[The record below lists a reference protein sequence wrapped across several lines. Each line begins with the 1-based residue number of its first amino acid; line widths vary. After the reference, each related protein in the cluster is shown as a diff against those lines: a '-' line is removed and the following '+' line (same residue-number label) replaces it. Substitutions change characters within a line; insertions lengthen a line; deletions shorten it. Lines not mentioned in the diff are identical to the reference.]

1 MNDKASI
8 SLIVASAIFT
18 ISSGVNAQLHVAP
31 SGDVGLGT
39 MAPVEALHLQTVD
52 AKILVEETGG
62 SATRTLM
69 HLINPGRTHF
79 KLQNTG
85 FGSSWVFTN
94 AGGNFFIS
102 LQGTGGPEFNILSNG
117 NAELS
122 GTLTQ
127 NSDVNDKT
135 SITTISTHEILNL
148 VAELP
153 ITRWEY
159 KDALGQAHIGPMA
172 QDFYAAFGLGAN
184 EKGISSIDT
193 GGVALAAI
201 KALDEK
207 NKALEASNLVLS
219 ERVEALEIQKIGQ
232 QKVLARIDEL
242 EQMVTLLLQR
252 DSKVQLYTLQSQ

>member
-1 MNDKASI
+1 MIGKTSI
-8 SLIVASAIFT
+8 SMTLAGT
-18 ISSGVNAQLHVAP
+18 ILTFSMGANAQLHVAP
-31 SGDVGLGT
+31 SGEVGLGT
-39 MAPVEALHLQTVD
+39 MSPTETFHLQMD
-52 AKILVEETGG
+52 EAKILVEETGE
-62 SATRTLM
+62 SATRTLI

-117 NAELS
+117 NAELA

-127 NSDVNDKT
+127 NSDVNEKT
-135 SITTISTHEILNL
+135 SITSISTHEILNL

-153 ITRWEY
+153 VTRWEY
-159 KDALGQAHIGPMA
+159 KDARGQAHIGPMA
-172 QDFYAAFGLGAN
+172 QDFYAAFGLGKN
-184 EKGISSIDT
+184 DKGISSIDT

-201 KALDEK
+201 KALDDK
-207 NKALEASNLVLS
+207 NKALEANNLVLS
-219 ERVEALEIQKIGQ
+219 ERVEALEKQKTEQ
-232 QKVLARIDEL
+232 QQVLARVDEL

-252 DSKVQLYTLQSQ
+252 DNNGHLYTLQSQ